1 MYSMSWMCFILYDF
15 VSLWRAEDPKE
26 ETKPEIDDKFWELL
40 LSADKKDYESICAQ
54 YGVTDFRGML
64 KKLNEKKI
72 EREQEQE
79 KVFFNFIY
87 VSIWINYTI
96 KHLKYRNITEY
107 DAYKEYKLHT
117 RKQHFHSVK
126 SIFYLFVIATGCWE
140 TMQPKAHWTERTWWC
155 RIWTW
160 NVTQRPYEQNL
171 PIQGE
176 QNYTKSLKVILH
188 IYCMCT
194 QMLYMLHI

>member
-1 MYSMSWMCFILYDF
+1 MCFILYDF

-87 VSIWINYTI
+87 VSI
-96 KHLKYRNITEY
+96 
-107 DAYKEYKLHT
+107 
-117 RKQHFHSVK
+117 
-126 SIFYLFVIATGCWE
+126 
-140 TMQPKAHWTERTWWC
+140 
-155 RIWTW
+155 
-160 NVTQRPYEQNL
+160 
-171 PIQGE
+171 
-176 QNYTKSLKVILH
+176 
-188 IYCMCT
+188 
-194 QMLYMLHI
+194 